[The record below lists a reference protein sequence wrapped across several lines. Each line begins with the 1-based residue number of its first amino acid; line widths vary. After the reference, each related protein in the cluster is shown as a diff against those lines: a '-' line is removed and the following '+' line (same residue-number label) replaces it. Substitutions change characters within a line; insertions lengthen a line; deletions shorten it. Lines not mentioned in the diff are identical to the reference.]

1 MKEVFAFVALVFAV
15 FLALAWWR
23 KKKGWDE

>member
-1 MKEVFAFVALVFAV
+1 VKEVFILIAVVFAMAL
-15 FLALAWWR
+15 FLAWWR